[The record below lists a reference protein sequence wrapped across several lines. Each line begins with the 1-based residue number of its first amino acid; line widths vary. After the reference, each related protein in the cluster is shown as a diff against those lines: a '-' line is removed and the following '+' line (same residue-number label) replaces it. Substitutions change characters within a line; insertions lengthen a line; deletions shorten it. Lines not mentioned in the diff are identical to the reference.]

1 MVLPVVQLHS
11 RRSQGCFP
19 LSMVTA
25 VVVVVVVVVVA
36 AVVSFA
42 AVGFVVDKPS

>member
-25 VVVVVVVVVVA
+25 VVVVVVVA

-42 AVGFVVDKPS
+42 AVGFAVDKPS

>member
-25 VVVVVVVVVVA
+25 VVVVVVVVA

-42 AVGFVVDKPS
+42 AVGFAVDKPS